1 MFNYLGSMY
10 TRQLTNRFCS
20 LCSSVFWLYGPF
32 PSHSFIWCCQWN
44 IFECW
49 DYALGILFFFFF
61 NLYSL
66 LTRIF
71 HQHQGLSCNLNVDDT
86 PTHISNQYVS
96 HILLLHFQLLA
107 GYLLESQPSISSAE
121 SFSSDS
127 NWVLS
132 PSLFQLFS
140 QDPSFDDCT

>member
-1 MFNYLGSMY
+1 MDHSLLTLSSAVASEIYLNVETMP
-10 TRQLTNRFCS
+10 L
-20 LCSSVFWLYGPF
+20 
-32 PSHSFIWCCQWN
+32 
-44 IFECW
+44 
-49 DYALGILFFFFF
+49 AFFFSFF